1 MDPIDQEYA
10 IFGEDGNHPI
20 PEHLQISFN
29 RHKYYSRIDF
39 DRDLSQ
45 SDNYNYDHPMEID
58 GTYVVEMIEATG
70 SSFFKP
76 DYYEMM
82 ETMIPIYDD
91 WYVDL
96 EEAYYQEG

>member
-1 MDPIDQEYA
+1 
-10 IFGEDGNHPI
+10 
-20 PEHLQISFN
+20 
-29 RHKYYSRIDF
+29 
-39 DRDLSQ
+39 
-45 SDNYNYDHPMEID
+45 
-58 GTYVVEMIEATG
+58 MIEATG

-96 EEAYYQEG
+96 EEAYYQKG